1 MDTARAEKIAYLEK
15 TTKNKDS
22 DLTSLAKDKKLLVD
36 KQQALLDKTEDLTC
50 QEKRRLQVIE
60 EEDLP
65 DMRKREETL
74 AMEFALWSTRKR

>member
-36 KQQALLDKTEDLTC
+36 KQQALLDKTEDLTS
-50 QEKRRLQVIE
+50 QEKRRPI
-60 EEDLP
+60 
-65 DMRKREETL
+65 
-74 AMEFALWSTRKR
+74 